1 MGGAAEIVETKGDGV
16 PRVRGRWTLRD
27 TGGDLPRPRR
37 FPSGGRLDLSE
48 LEALDTVGA
57 EALARILKNAGGGAT
72 VIGLRPENAALFEAV
87 RAVVDATPTDL
98 HVRRD
103 VSIVGFL
110 DRLGKRVI
118 DSGRESAQ
126 FLGFIGLFAI
136 SALRL
141 AWRPGRVRLT
151 SALFHIQQTGVTAI
165 PILGL
170 LTFLIGLVLA
180 FQGASQL
187 KRFGAELYVV
197 DLLGVSILREIGA
210 LMTAII
216 VAGRSGSA
224 FTAQIGAMRV
234 SEEVDAMQTLGLD
247 PMEILVMPRVLA
259 LVVSLP
265 LLVFFADIMGMAGGA
280 LMCWTSLD
288 ISPGQFIRQLGTGI
302 GAADILSGLI
312 KAPVFA
318 VTIALVGCDAGLRVS
333 RSAESVGRL
342 TTQSVVRSI
351 FLVIILDAAF
361 SILFSVL
368 GI

>member
-1 MGGAAEIVETKGDGV
+1 MSGTAEIVGAEGGRA
-16 PRVRGRWTLRD
+16 PRARGRWTLRD
-27 TGGDLPRPRR
+27 TGGDWPSVRP
-37 FPSGGRLDLSE
+37 PPGSRLDLSE
-48 LEALDTVGA
+48 LEALDTAGADALVRLLGESGA
-57 EALARILKNAGGGAT
+57 EA
-72 VIGLRPENAALFEAV
+72 VGLRPEHAPLFEAV
-87 RAVVDATPTDL
+87 AAVFVAPSSPARPRL
-98 HVRRD
+98 
-103 VSIVGFL
+103 SIVRPL

-118 DSGRESAQ
+118 AQ
-126 FLGFIGLFAI
+126 AEEAAEFLGFIGLFAV
-136 SALRL
+136 SAARATL
-141 AWRPGRVRLT
+141 RPGRIRLT
-151 SALFHIQQTGVTAI
+151 SAMFHIQQTGVTAL

-187 KRFGAELYVV
+187 RRFGAEIYVV

-234 SEEVDAMQTLGLD
+234 SEEVDAIQTLGLD
-247 PMEILVMPRVLA
+247 PMEVLVTPRVLA

-265 LLVFFADIMGMAGGA
+265 LLVFFADVMGLAGGA
-280 LMCWTSLD
+280 LMCWTSLE
-288 ISPGQFIRQLGTGI
+288 ITPVQFVRQLGTGI
-302 GAADILSGLI
+302 DAAEVLVGLV

-318 VTIALVGCDAGLRVS
+318 VTIALVGCHSGLRVS
-333 RSAESVGRL
+333 RSAESVGLL
-342 TTQSVVRSI
+342 TTRSVVRSI